1 MTWTNGARQSVKA
14 QLCTED
20 ITLMSER
27 SKLRLLS
34 EAPPSSSP
42 LSSPQE
48 KIFSSDI
55 PMTLSVCLWYF
66 AVSSNS
72 HLFIPGAK
80 GRLLIAASIKIET
93 HRVIKNGHSCDICGA
108 KLQECVNRAWQLDH
122 SRGDCCL
129 LSLRALTKTRERLQ
143 EVSANHW
150 QEFQMGWNGKLQ
162 VTWILWAQPNLFT
175 LFAVGVGL
183 DCVLSVLLCYILLE
197 CKACLKQNR
206 FRDLLTVPGYV
217 RRKESNDS
225 QSGKPLLRD
234 AGYDKIHAN
243 VVVFCVWVCAQK
255 YQFD

>member
-1 MTWTNGARQSVKA
+1 
-14 QLCTED
+14 
-20 ITLMSER
+20 
-27 SKLRLLS
+27 
-34 EAPPSSSP
+34 
-42 LSSPQE
+42 
-48 KIFSSDI
+48 
-55 PMTLSVCLWYF
+55 MTLSVCLWYF

-80 GRLLIAASIKIET
+80 WRLLIAASIKIET

-162 VTWILWAQPNLFT
+162 VIASRLKHSAVVLNVTFT
-175 LFAVGVGL
+175 HL
-183 DCVLSVLLCYILLE
+183 DPLGSAKFVYLVCQLGWGWTVSSQSYC
-197 CKACLKQNR
+197 ACLKQNR

-255 YQFD
+255 YQYWLKKKKNTTRRSDKL